1 LRRCSGAA
9 TARSGSAA
17 RSLGVVLGVVAIM
30 LLPFVSAPRADDPD
44 EELQRW
50 LQTTARE
57 KMRHRLL
64 SERRPPGPGGRADER
79 ILHRR
84 TSGRTAA
91 RRRLVHDVE
100 SPVQSALD
108 SYYGNA
114 NVDDCGEDCLIDL
127 TTGVDG
133 VNWMEGQDNA
143 PTFSSGRPNSA
154 AYLPENNSSWLGVS
168 DDTRRLLF
176 VHVAFE
182 IDEPICAEFDL
193 DFTAKD
199 ECVFFPDAP

>member
-1 LRRCSGAA
+1 MPPPPPLRRCSGAA

-91 RRRLVHDVE
+91 RRRLVHVE

-199 ECVFFPDAP
+199 E